1 MPVMRYSRRRGR
13 SNKSKRGGRAARAMP
28 EMEEPEMMYDD
39 AMEYDSFSSGESSS
53 EKLKKKKNSRV
64 VRSHFPETWLFQ
76 LKPVDEKGKAVVSL
90 KVIIIIQ
97 VVIIVVTPLLIT
109 DIFVTQGARH
119 PHFVDW
125 RGRLHEQER
134 WNWTCQP
141 IAHCGQEGQYYNLL
155 CETLQIVVFVLA
167 FEQQSE
173 EVYRISLLTCA
184 FPIL

>member
-1 MPVMRYSRRRGR
+1 MRYSRRRGR
-13 SNKSKRGGRAARAMP
+13 SKTSKRGGRAARAMP

-39 AMEYDSFSSGESSS
+39 AMEYDSFSSGDSSS

-76 LKPVDEKGKAVVSL
+76 LKPVDKKGKAVVSL

-97 VVIIVVTPLLIT
+97 VATIVVTPLLIT
-109 DIFVTQGARH
+109 VMFVTQGARH
-119 PHFVDW
+119 PHFVDG

-155 CETLQIVVFVLA
+155 CETLQIVVFVLV

-173 EVYRISLLTCA
+173 EIYRISLLTCA

>member
-1 MPVMRYSRRRGR
+1 MPVMRYSRQRGR

-39 AMEYDSFSSGESSS
+39 AMEYDSFSSGDSSS
-53 EKLKKKKNSRV
+53 EKFKKKKNSRV

-76 LKPVDEKGKAVVSL
+76 LKPVDKKGKAVVSL

-97 VVIIVVTPLLIT
+97 VATIVVTPLLIT
-109 DIFVTQGARH
+109 VMFVTQGARH

-155 CETLQIVVFVLA
+155 CKTLQIVVFVLV
-167 FEQQSE
+167 FEE
-173 EVYRISLLTCA
+173 KEVKKYTGFLC
-184 FPIL
+184 